1 MKLSLDLCR
10 NVLEYGTTKLILHE
24 NNFVV
29 NHVAGPSPA
38 CHFFVSQ
45 ERLHPGL
52 RPFVFFVY
60 ADLALVAWRIK
71 QKTLVSFDPGSR

>member
-29 NHVAGPSPA
+29 NHIAGPSPA
-38 CHFFVSQ
+38 CHSFVSQ

-52 RPFVFFVY
+52 RPFVSY
-60 ADLALVAWRIK
+60 ALTGPRCLGAENKKPWVFK
-71 QKTLVSFDPGSR
+71 PGSL